1 VKQALIVHV
10 VHHFDTGGLEN
21 GMVNLF
27 NTLSPD
33 RYRHVVVTLT
43 GYSDFRQRITA
54 QAVEFHAL
62 NKRAGHDYGWML
74 RLWKLLREL
83 KPDLVH
89 TRNLSALEAQFVAFA
104 AGIRRTVHGEHG
116 RDVFDLHGQR
126 RRYTVLRRAAAPLVS
141 RYIAV
146 SRDLADWLQ
155 HTVGVSPGKIRQ
167 IYNGVDCAKFH
178 PGGERDA
185 ARAILPP
192 GFADSDSVVY
202 GSVGR
207 MAEVKDYPTLVRAF
221 IHLHTLDILGA
232 RARLV
237 IVGDGIARQTC
248 LDLLAAA
255 GLAHCAWLPG
265 ERHDIADILRSFDV
279 FVLPSLNE
287 GISNTVLEAQA
298 SALPV
303 VATAVGGNV
312 ELVEHGVTGL
322 LVAAGDIEAMAHALL
337 SYLATPAQ
345 IVAQGSQARQRVARD
360 FSIPAMAAAYA
371 DVYDSLLTNSWRLSR
386 NIDPRQSD

>member
-1 VKQALIVHV
+1 MKPALIVHV
-10 VHHFDTGGLEN
+10 VHHFETGGLEN

-27 NTLSPD
+27 NTLSPE

-43 GYSDFRQRITA
+43 GHDAFRERIVA
-54 QAVEFHAL
+54 QSVEFIAL
-62 NKRAGHDYGWML
+62 NKGVGHDYGWMPK
-74 RLWKLLREL
+74 LWKLLRTR

-89 TRNLSALEAQFVAFA
+89 TRNLSALEAQFVAAA
-104 AGIRRTVHGEHG
+104 AGVRRTVHGEHG
-116 RDVFDLHGQR
+116 RDVFDLHGQNV
-126 RRYTVLRRAAAPLVS
+126 RYKLLRRAAAPLVS

-146 SRDLADWLQ
+146 SRDLAGWLRD
-155 HTVGVSPGKIRQ
+155 TVGVSAKKIRQ

-178 PGGERDA
+178 PRDA
-185 ARAILPP
+185 SSRAILPP
-192 GFADSDSVVY
+192 GFADADSVVY

-221 IHLHTLDILGA
+221 IRLHQIDPHGA

-237 IVGDGIARQTC
+237 IVGEGGARQTC

-255 GLAHCAWLPG
+255 GLAHRAWLPG
-265 ERHDIADILRSFDV
+265 ERHDIAQCLRSFDV

-303 VATAVGGNV
+303 VATKVGGNV
-312 ELVEHGVTGL
+312 ELVQDGVTGCW
-322 LVAAGDIEAMAHALL
+322 VTPGDSEGMAHALHA
-337 SYLATPAQ
+337 YLAKPQQ
-345 IVAQGSQARQRVARD
+345 IAAHGALARSRVAQQ

-371 DVYDSLLTNSWRLSR
+371 GVYDELLTGARQWAGKL
-386 NIDPRQSD
+386 DTRQSD